1 MKLVYFSSSDLDR
14 KPFSGERNEGI
25 EAVPGLLKQ
34 LEAMCVDVEFVDVS
48 NLTDSERFKAY
59 MRVIWPAVHKHYE
72 IKKMFGT
79 NRHSACW
86 FGAEVPALLVID
98 ADPVGDTY
106 PHRKGNRIT
115 TIHDFLNGLLATLG
129 AAPTKGT
136 TRL

>member
-1 MKLVYFSSSDLDR
+1 MNMIYFSSSDSDR

-25 EAVPGLLKQ
+25 EAVPGLLRQ
-34 LEAMCVDVEFVDVS
+34 FREMCLEVEFVDVS
-48 NLTDSERFKAY
+48 NLTDNDRFKAY

-79 NRHSACW
+79 NRRSACW

-115 TIHDFLNGLLATLG
+115 TIHDFLIGLLATLK
-129 AAPTKGT
+129 ADPAKDSIRP
-136 TRL
+136 

>member
-1 MKLVYFSSSDLDR
+1 MKMIYFSSPDLNR

-25 EAVPGLLKQ
+25 EAVPGLLRQ
-34 LEAMCVDVEFVDVS
+34 LKEMSLEVEFVDVS
-48 NLTDSERFKAY
+48 NLADNDRFKAY

-79 NRHSACW
+79 NRRSACW

-115 TIHDFLNGLLATLG
+115 TIHDFLNGFLATLKTDP
-129 AAPTKGT
+129 AKDSI
-136 TRL
+136 

>member
-1 MKLVYFSSSDLDR
+1 MKMIYFSSSDSDR

-25 EAVPGLLKQ
+25 EAVPGLLRQ
-34 LEAMCVDVEFVDVS
+34 LKDLCLEVEFVDIT
-48 NLTDSERFKAY
+48 NLTDNERFRAY

-79 NRHSACW
+79 NRRSACW
-86 FGAEVPALLVID
+86 FGAEVPALLVVD

-115 TIHDFLNGLLATLG
+115 TIHDFLNGLLATLKAD
-129 AAPTKGT
+129 AAKDPI
-136 TRL
+136 RP